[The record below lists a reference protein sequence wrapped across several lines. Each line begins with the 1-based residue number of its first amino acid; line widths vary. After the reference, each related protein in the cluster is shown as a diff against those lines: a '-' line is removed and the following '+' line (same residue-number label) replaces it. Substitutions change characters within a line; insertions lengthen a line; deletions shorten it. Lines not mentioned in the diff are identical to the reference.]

1 MAKILAI
8 LTIPSPLL
16 RQKSEKINTDEL
28 KNKKFQDFCND
39 MAKTM
44 KEKDGI
50 GLAASQVGQ
59 NIRLIVVN
67 EKSGAVCMINP
78 KVTKKSLLKEWDEEG
93 CLSVPGIYGKVK
105 RNKKIVCE
113 YLDREGNKK
122 KINAEGLLARVIL
135 HEIDHLDGIL
145 FTDKAKNLHEVEQ
158 L

>member
-113 YLDREGNKK
+113 YVDREGNKK